1 MADTAARWAD
11 RVLPGVPWRQ
21 WVLTVPFELRLWMA
35 WDTDL
40 MTDVLTLF
48 QRAIRRRLRLL
59 AQRKG
64 VRDGRHASVTVIQRF
79 GSSLNLNVH
88 FHSLVADGVWA
99 PGRGAGDRVRWVPL
113 RLTTADVEAVL
124 RTVARKVVRLL
135 CDRGLLVDDDED
147 ATPPPFADLDPD
159 QQLALALMEASVAQ
173 RIATGPR
180 AGRRVERVGTRP
192 TSLRP
197 APAARPVR
205 PMLARRGNFDLH
217 AATRIR
223 AKERHRLECMARYL
237 LRPPIATDR
246 LRIRPDGNYEYD
258 LRRPWADGTTGFV
271 FTPHELMEKLA
282 ALIPMPRANLVRYH
296 GVLAPAS
303 SFRAAVVPRPDEEG
317 RVCGHRHPGGPVPKD
332 RVPWAWLLRR
342 VFHSEVLRCARCGGP
357 RRLLAE
363 ITHPDAIRGILEHL
377 GLPLRSQAP
386 RPARAAPPPGLL
398 KTTRLRLNTPTRAE
412 LRPKG
417 SSAPV
422 GSHGRLQPARF
433 QGCQAPT
440 RSSDEA
446 VWLRGTCP
454 ITPRSQARVDV
465 TPLIRPIRAT
475 SWPLQRWTGA
485 IPSRPPARSRRSGG
499 TSVVP
504 GLGHQSLAGS
514 EPGRARPALQ
524 RSLDQ
529 PLAGESAHARP
540 PLQPRRALPAFDHR

>member
-1 MADTAARWAD
+1 MLWTDW
-11 RVLPGVPWRQ
+11 VLPGVPWRQ

-48 QRAIRRRLRLL
+48 QRAIRHRLRLL
-59 AQRKG
+59 ARRKG

-99 PGRGAGDRVRWVPL
+99 PGREAGA
-113 RLTTADVEAVL
+113 
-124 RTVARKVVRLL
+124 
-135 CDRGLLVDDDED
+135 
-147 ATPPPFADLDPD
+147 FANLDPD

-173 RIATGPR
+173 RIGTGPR
-180 AGRRVERVGTRP
+180 AGRVERVGTRP

-197 APAARPVR
+197 APTARPIR
-205 PMLARRGNFDLH
+205 PMVARRGDFDLH

-246 LRIRPDGNYEYD
+246 LRLRRDGNYEYD

-317 RVCGHRHPGGPVPKD
+317 RVCGHRHPGGPVPKG

-363 ITHPDAIRGILEHL
+363 ITDPDAIRGTLEHL
-377 GLPLRSQAP
+377 GLPLDSY
-386 RPARAAPPPGLL
+386 G
-398 KTTRLRLNTPTRAE
+398 
-412 LRPKG
+412 
-417 SSAPV
+417 
-422 GSHGRLQPARF
+422 
-433 QGCQAPT
+433 
-440 RSSDEA
+440 A
-446 VWLRGTCP
+446 VKLRG
-454 ITPRSQARVDV
+454 
-465 TPLIRPIRAT
+465 
-475 SWPLQRWTGA
+475 
-485 IPSRPPARSRRSGG
+485 PP
-499 TSVVP
+499 V
-504 GLGHQSLAGS
+504 L
-514 EPGRARPALQ
+514 
-524 RSLDQ
+524 
-529 PLAGESAHARP
+529 
-540 PLQPRRALPAFDHR
+540 LPWVS